1 MSMIQI
7 YYYFGMVTTQ
17 ALQYKDKFKKIIFD
31 FSKIGEMDG
40 YSIAA
45 YSFLIVF
52 IALTIIVLFFLV
64 TGRISFALDAKKLNP
79 IQIAKIPKEKTEM
92 NNDVHAAI
100 CMALF
105 LHMEDTHDDESGVI
119 TIEKIERRYSP
130 WSSKIYNISKKPF

>member
-7 YYYFGMVTTQ
+7 YYYLGMVTTE
-17 ALQYKDKFKKIIFD
+17 AVQYKDKFKKIIFD

-52 IALTIIVLFFLV
+52 VALTVIVLFFLM
-64 TGRISFALDAKKLNP
+64 TGKISFALNAKKLNP
-79 IQIAKIPKEKTEM
+79 IHIAKVPSEKKAM
-92 NNDVHAAI
+92 NNDIHAAI

-105 LHMEDTHDDESGVI
+105 IHINDTHDDESGVI
-119 TIEKIERRYSP
+119 TLEKIERRYSP
-130 WSSKIYNISKKPF
+130 WSSKIYNITKKPF